1 MVNVCEILGTE
12 YPIIQGAMA
21 RIAECNLAA
30 AVSNGGGLGII
41 AAGGQ
46 SADWLRD
53 QIKKTREMTDKPFGV
68 NIMLLADNVD
78 ELMDVVCEEKV
89 AVVTTGAGNPGKY
102 IAKLKEAG
110 IKVVPV
116 VANVTLAQR
125 VARAGA
131 DAVVAEGTEAGGH
144 IGETTTMALIPQM
157 VDALDIPVIAAGGI
171 ADGRGIAA
179 AYMLGAKGVQVGTRF
194 LVADECII
202 HQGYKDAIL
211 KAKDS
216 STVATG
222 RSTGHPVR
230 IIKNKLA
237 RKILSLEKKNAPEE
251 EINELKTSANKLAA
265 LVGELLGFYAGTYE
279 EELGFYACPVHDA
292 LCIAVLADPSLVAYE
307 QAAVKVSIEG
317 ITAGESVADLYR
329 TWPEKPGVEFGT
341 EIDRERFV
349 ELVKES
355 LVLPRGCKKYE

>member
-46 SADWLRD
+46 SAEWLREE
-53 QIKKTREMTDKPFGV
+53 IKKTREMTDKPFGV
-68 NIMLLADNVD
+68 NIMLLADIVV
-78 ELMDVVCEEKV
+78 ELIQVVCEEKV
-89 AVVTTGAGNPGKY
+89 PVVTTGAGNPGKY
-102 IAKLKEAG
+102 IARMKEHG
-110 IKVVPV
+110 IKVIPV
-116 VANVTLAQR
+116 VANVALAMR

-144 IGETTTMALIPQM
+144 IGETTTMALVPQM
-157 VDALDIPVIAAGGI
+157 ADAVDIPVIAAGGI
-171 ADGRGIAA
+171 ADGRGVAA
-179 AYMLGAKGVQVGTRF
+179 AYMLGARGVQVGTRF
-194 LVADECII
+194 LVANECIVA
-202 HQGYKDAIL
+202 QGYKDAII

-237 RKILSLEKKNAPEE
+237 KKILTLESQNAPEE
-251 EINELKTSANKLAA
+251 EINQLCTGTLAA
-265 LVGELLGFYAGTYE
+265 AVRDGDADNGNIMSGQIAG
-279 EELGFYACPVHDA
+279 
-292 LCIAVLADPSLVAYE
+292 
-307 QAAVKVSIEG
+307 
-317 ITAGESVADLYR
+317 
-329 TWPEKPGVEFGT
+329 
-341 EIDRERFV
+341 
-349 ELVKES
+349 LVKKEQS
-355 LVLPRGCKKYE
+355 AAEIIEEMFKEAEKVYEDRNSICRAGRTV

>member
-46 SADWLRD
+46 SADWLREE
-53 QIKKTREMTDKPFGV
+53 IRKTREMTDKPFGV
-68 NIMLLADNVD
+68 NIMLLADNVE
-78 ELMDVVCEEKV
+78 ELIQVVCDEKV
-89 AVVTTGAGNPGKY
+89 PVVTTGAGNPGKY
-102 IAKLKEAG
+102 IARMKECG
-110 IKVVPV
+110 IKVIPV
-116 VANVTLAQR
+116 VANVTLAVR

-144 IGETTTMALIPQM
+144 IGETTTMALVPQM
-157 VDALDIPVIAAGGI
+157 ADAVDIPVIAAGGI
-171 ADGRGIAA
+171 ADGRGVAA

-194 LVADECII
+194 LVADECIVA
-202 HQGYKDAIL
+202 QGYKDAII

-237 RKILSLEKKNAPEE
+237 KKILSLEAQNAPEE
-251 EINELKTSANKLAA
+251 EISQLCTGTLAA
-265 LVGELLGFYAGTYE
+265 AVRDGDADNGNIMSGQIAGLVRKEQPAAEIIEEMFKEAEKVYEDRNCVCRAGR
-279 EELGFYACPVHDA
+279 
-292 LCIAVLADPSLVAYE
+292 
-307 QAAVKVSIEG
+307 
-317 ITAGESVADLYR
+317 SV
-329 TWPEKPGVEFGT
+329 
-341 EIDRERFV
+341 
-349 ELVKES
+349 
-355 LVLPRGCKKYE
+355 

>member
-1 MVNVCEILGTE
+1 MVNVCEIMGTE

-21 RIAECNLAA
+21 RIAEYNLAS

-46 SADWLRD
+46 TADWLRD
-53 QIKKTREMTDKPFGV
+53 QINKVRERTDKPFGV

-78 ELMDVVCEEKV
+78 ELIDVVCEEKV
-89 AVVTTGAGNPGKY
+89 PVVTTGAGNPGKY
-102 IAKLKEAG
+102 IAKMKEHG
-110 IKVVPV
+110 IKVIPV
-116 VANVTLAQR
+116 VANVTLALR
-125 VARAGA
+125 VQRAGA

-144 IGETTTMALIPQM
+144 IGETTTMALVPQM
-157 VDALDIPVIAAGGI
+157 VDALDIPVIAAGGV

-194 LVADECII
+194 LVADECIVAR
-202 HQGYKDAIL
+202 GYKDAIL

-237 RKILSLEKKNAPEE
+237 RKILSLEKQNAPEE
-251 EINELKTSANKLAA
+251 EINELCTGTLAA
-265 LVGELLGFYAGTYE
+265 AVRDGDADNGNIMSGQIAGLVNREQPAAEIIEEMFKEAKEIYEDRNSICRAG
-279 EELGFYACPVHDA
+279 
-292 LCIAVLADPSLVAYE
+292 
-307 QAAVKVSIEG
+307 
-317 ITAGESVADLYR
+317 R
-329 TWPEKPGVEFGT
+329 TV
-341 EIDRERFV
+341 
-349 ELVKES
+349 
-355 LVLPRGCKKYE
+355 

>member
-1 MVNVCEILGTE
+1 MVNVCEILGTK

-21 RIAECNLAA
+21 RIAEYYLAS
-30 AVSNGGGLGII
+30 AVSIGGGIGII

-46 SADWLRD
+46 GADWLRD
-53 QIKKTREMTDKPFGV
+53 QIRKTRELTDKPFGV

-89 AVVTTGAGNPGKY
+89 PVVTTGAGNPGKY
-102 IAKLKEAG
+102 ISKLRECG
-110 IKVVPV
+110 IKVIPV
-116 VANVTLAQR
+116 VANVTLAIR
-125 VARAGA
+125 VERAGA

-144 IGETTTMALIPQM
+144 IGETTTMALVPQM
-157 VDALDIPVIAAGGI
+157 VDALKIPVIAAGGI

-194 LVADECII
+194 LVADECIVA
-202 HQGYKDAIL
+202 QGYKDAII

-237 RKILSLEKKNAPEE
+237 RKILSLEKQNAPEE
-251 EINELKTSANKLAA
+251 EINELCTGTLAA
-265 LVGELLGFYAGTYE
+265 AVRDGDADNGNIMSGQIAGLVNKEQSAAEIIEEMFKEEREIYEDRNSICRAGS
-279 EELGFYACPVHDA
+279 
-292 LCIAVLADPSLVAYE
+292 AV
-307 QAAVKVSIEG
+307 
-317 ITAGESVADLYR
+317 
-329 TWPEKPGVEFGT
+329 
-341 EIDRERFV
+341 
-349 ELVKES
+349 
-355 LVLPRGCKKYE
+355 

>member
-1 MVNVCEILGTE
+1 MVNVCEILGTK

-21 RIAECNLAA
+21 RIAEYNLAS

-53 QIKKTREMTDKPFGV
+53 QIRKTRELTDKPFGV

-89 AVVTTGAGNPGKY
+89 PVVTTGAGNPGKY
-102 IAKLKEAG
+102 ISKLRECG
-110 IKVVPV
+110 IKVIPV
-116 VANVTLAQR
+116 VANVTLAIR
-125 VARAGA
+125 VERAGA

-144 IGETTTMALIPQM
+144 IGETTTMALVPQM
-157 VDALDIPVIAAGGI
+157 VDALKIPVIAAGGI

-194 LVADECII
+194 LVADECIVA
-202 HQGYKDAIL
+202 QGYKDAII

-237 RKILSLEKKNAPEE
+237 RKILSLEKQNAPEE
-251 EINELKTSANKLAA
+251 EINELCTGTLAA
-265 LVGELLGFYAGTYE
+265 AVRDGDVDNGNIMSGQIAGLVNKEQSAAEIIEEMFKEEREIYEDRNSICRAGS
-279 EELGFYACPVHDA
+279 
-292 LCIAVLADPSLVAYE
+292 AV
-307 QAAVKVSIEG
+307 
-317 ITAGESVADLYR
+317 
-329 TWPEKPGVEFGT
+329 
-341 EIDRERFV
+341 
-349 ELVKES
+349 
-355 LVLPRGCKKYE
+355 

>member
-1 MVNVCEILGTE
+1 MVNVCEILGTK

-21 RIAECNLAA
+21 RIAEYNLAS

-53 QIKKTREMTDKPFGV
+53 QIRKTRELTDNPFGV

-89 AVVTTGAGNPGKY
+89 PVVTTGAGNPGKY
-102 IAKLKEAG
+102 ISKLKECG
-110 IKVVPV
+110 IKVIPV
-116 VANVTLAQR
+116 VANVTLAIR
-125 VARAGA
+125 VERAGA

-144 IGETTTMALIPQM
+144 IGETTTMALVPQM
-157 VDALDIPVIAAGGI
+157 VDALKIPVIAAGGI

-179 AYMLGAKGVQVGTRF
+179 AYMLGAKGVQVGPRF
-194 LVADECII
+194 LVADECIVA
-202 HQGYKDAIL
+202 QGYKDAIN
-211 KAKDS
+211 KPKDS

-237 RKILSLEKKNAPEE
+237 RKILSLEKQNAPEE
-251 EINELKTSANKLAA
+251 EINELCTGTLAA
-265 LVGELLGFYAGTYE
+265 AVRDGDADNGNIMSGQIAGLVNKEQSAAEIIEEMFKEEREIYEDRNSICRAGS
-279 EELGFYACPVHDA
+279 
-292 LCIAVLADPSLVAYE
+292 AV
-307 QAAVKVSIEG
+307 
-317 ITAGESVADLYR
+317 
-329 TWPEKPGVEFGT
+329 
-341 EIDRERFV
+341 
-349 ELVKES
+349 
-355 LVLPRGCKKYE
+355 